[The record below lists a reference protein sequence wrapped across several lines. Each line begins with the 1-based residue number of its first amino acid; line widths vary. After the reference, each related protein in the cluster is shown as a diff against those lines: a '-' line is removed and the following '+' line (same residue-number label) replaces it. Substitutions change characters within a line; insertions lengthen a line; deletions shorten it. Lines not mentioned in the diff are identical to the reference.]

1 MKKTYNGLFCDK
13 YETTNL
19 GNKRDFI
26 IYKNYYD
33 YNNLRNSIKIHT
45 IYDTSK
51 IINIKAIIYSDNEL
65 YSEQL
70 IRDELNNY
78 FLNYNININVEK
90 IKEAFFNRDSRS
102 VNKNNINYKVIS
114 VYKDGMLDKFETI
127 IDVVL

>member
-51 IINIKAIIYSDNEL
+51 IINIKAIIYSNNEL
-65 YSEQL
+65 FSEQL
-70 IRDELNNY
+70 IYDEVNAY
-78 FLNYNININVEK
+78 FLKFDIYISSEMIREAFINRDKNN
-90 IKEAFFNRDSRS
+90 IKED
-102 VNKNNINYKVIS
+102 NINYKVIS

>member
-90 IKEAFFNRDSRS
+90 IKEAFFNRDSRR
-102 VNKNNINYKVIS
+102 VNENNINYKVIS